1 MNEPGHESRAERR
14 AKKGR
19 NRNAERSVRLL
30 ESAFVNLL
38 ADKPYEKITVTDVTS
53 AAGLNR
59 GTFYAHYV
67 SMSDL
72 RDQVFQKIVDR
83 LSHLIDLVTVDS
95 FVENPLPTLTEIGS
109 YLVENRELMQKLI
122 GSKTLEPFLNSMR
135 ESLRAH
141 IHSTI
146 AEDGSSTPVTPLV
159 ADYISAGVLG
169 VYRSWIMG
177 DYGSETVDDVNRD
190 LCELISRAVPTSAPA
205 PTAAA

>member
-1 MNEPGHESRAERR
+1 MGEPEHGSRAEKR
-14 AKKGR
+14 ARKGR

-38 ADKPYEKITVTDVTS
+38 TDKPYEKITVTDVTA

-59 GTFYAHYV
+59 GTFYAHYTG
-67 SMSDL
+67 MSDL
-72 RDQVFQKIVDR
+72 RDQVFQKIIDR
-83 LSHLIDLVTVDS
+83 LSQLIDLVTVDS
-95 FVENPLPTLTEIGS
+95 FVENPMPILSEIGS

-122 GSKTLEPFLNSMR
+122 GSKTLEPFLNSLR
-135 ESLRAH
+135 EILRAH
-141 IHSTI
+141 IHDTI
-146 AEDGSSTPVTPLV
+146 AEDDVKTPVTPLL
-159 ADYISAGVLG
+159 ADYISSGVLG

-190 LCELISRAVPTSAPA
+190 LCKLIRHAV